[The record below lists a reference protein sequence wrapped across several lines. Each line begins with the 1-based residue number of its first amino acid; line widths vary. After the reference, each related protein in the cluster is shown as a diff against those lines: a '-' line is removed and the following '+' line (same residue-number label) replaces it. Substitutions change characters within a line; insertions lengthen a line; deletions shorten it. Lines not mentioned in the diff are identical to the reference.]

1 MSEPFGNKWK
11 KYKVWP
17 SVLGQSGGTIDHI
30 KLNIGNP
37 SSLQGTQGLQ
47 GLQGIGGIQ
56 GTQGT
61 QGTQVKSKYLLNIE
75 GKKRY
80 RANSWLGLILNIIKG
95 NHDRKAASAN

>member
-11 KYKVWP
+11 RYKVWP

-37 SSLQGTQGLQ
+37 SSLQG
-47 GLQGIGGIQ
+47 IQ

-61 QGTQVKSKYLLNIE
+61 QGTQGV
-75 GKKRY
+75 
-80 RANSWLGLILNIIKG
+80 KG
-95 NHDRKAASAN
+95 NPDLIVYSPNGAGWEILVDNQGNLSTNQVSPPK

>member
-11 KYKVWP
+11 RYKVWP

-47 GLQGIGGIQ
+47 GISGIQ

-61 QGTQVKSKYLLNIE
+61 QGTQGV
-75 GKKRY
+75 
-80 RANSWLGLILNIIKG
+80 KG
-95 NHDRKAASAN
+95 NPDLIVYSLNGAGWEILVDNQGNLSTNQVSPPRN

>member
-1 MSEPFGNKWK
+1 MSEPFGSKWK
-11 KYKVWP
+11 KYKIWP

-47 GLQGIGGIQ
+47 GISGIQGAQ

-61 QGTQVKSKYLLNIE
+61 QGV
-75 GKKRY
+75 
-80 RANSWLGLILNIIKG
+80 KG
-95 NHDRKAASAN
+95 NPDLIVYSPDGSGWKILVDNQGNLSTDLVI

>member
-61 QGTQVKSKYLLNIE
+61 QGV
-75 GKKRY
+75 
-80 RANSWLGLILNIIKG
+80 KG
-95 NHDRKAASAN
+95 NPDLIVYSPDEAGWKILVDNQGNLSTIQVSPPR